1 MINPVANA
9 ADTPDVDLSTGTDE
23 LAPDLS
29 PLRLELGDQLSVQTR
44 ELLKKRVVDLLAG
57 DVGKGIAPRRH
68 FVLDA
73 ASCGYIDSSGLG
85 VLVSLN
91 KKCRDAG
98 GSLVLVNLNEDQRT
112 YLRLTKMDTVLTIEP
127 PIEDPLP

>member
-1 MINPVANA
+1 MINPIANA

-112 YLRLTKMDTVLTIEP
+112 YLRLT
-127 PIEDPLP
+127 